1 MGKTSVFKRI
11 TRYFERNL
19 VMYFP
24 LVLIGVTIPLC
35 FNKGTYDFGLNILAE
50 MIGVAVTVF
59 IVDKMYKK
67 REQKKRF
74 PIDKRIF
81 ADLQMLITSYLIIW
95 KQLIY
100 EYTPE
105 KKINTIDD
113 LIFAQNDILE
123 KANLNDEFSNVNV
136 HIPENLK
143 VFFHQK
149 TVLEAFQEYQRFLNA
164 EIPKFIAEYKFY
176 MDPDLYDLLSQIL
189 EDEYNKN
196 ITSLKNVEETRKLIS
211 IVETKDSTNVDP
223 NSLINFINQHN
234 TEHFKLIE
242 ELIAYSTKL
251 YTEIKDLGV
260 IKEPV
265 FDLKKHFDS
274 AENKINS

>member
-1 MGKTSVFKRI
+1 MQNNSFLKKLK
-11 TRYFERNL
+11 RYFDRNL

-35 FNKGTYDFGLNILAE
+35 FYKGTYDFGLNILAE

-59 IVDKMYKK
+59 IVDKMYKR

-95 KQLIY
+95 RQLIC

-105 KKINTIDD
+105 KKINTIED
-113 LIFAQNDILE
+113 LILAQNEILE

-143 VFFHQK
+143 VFFHKK
-149 TVLEAFQEYQRFLNA
+149 TVLEAFQEYQRFLNS

-196 ITSLKNVEETRKLIS
+196 ITSLKNVEETSNLIS
-211 IVETKDSTNVDP
+211 LLDENITSTVDP
-223 NSLINFINQHN
+223 NSLINFINKHN

-242 ELIAYSTKL
+242 ELIAYSTEL

-265 FDLKKHFDS
+265 FDLKKHF
-274 AENKINS
+274 NSSN

>member
-1 MGKTSVFKRI
+1 
-11 TRYFERNL
+11 
-19 VMYFP
+19 
-24 LVLIGVTIPLC
+24 LIGVTIPLC
-35 FNKGTYDFGLNILAE
+35 FYKGTYDFGLNILAE

-59 IVDKMYKK
+59 IVDKMYKR

-95 KQLIY
+95 RQLIF
-100 EYTPE
+100 EYTPD

-113 LIFAQNDILE
+113 LILAQNEILE
-123 KANLNDEFSNVNV
+123 KANLNDEFNNVNV
-136 HIPENLK
+136 HVPENLK
-143 VFFHQK
+143 VFFNKK
-149 TVLEAFQEYQRFLNA
+149 TVLEAFQEYQHFLNS

-196 ITSLKNVEETRKLIS
+196 ITSLKNVEETRNLIS
-211 IVETKDSTNVDP
+211 LIEENASTNVDP

-242 ELIAYSTKL
+242 ELIVYSTKL

-260 IKEPV
+260 IKESV
-265 FDLKKHFDS
+265 FDFKKHFN
-274 AENKINS
+274 ATNTN